1 MSRPSQFPKLGAG
14 QLCALRL
21 YSTFNH
27 NVPSIICFCF
37 SRVAFLHSV
46 TSPDFIML
54 CNVIH
59 RLAYSAAVGSEES
72 PDARATHFDN
82 SFTSTFP
89 SSVCIA
95 PGIGGIAGH
104 LSLVKTVCL
113 INSICHINSNACN
126 SLSKTIGHFV
136 NSSKFPALTLICWGR
151 ADDWL

>member
-1 MSRPSQFPKLGAG
+1 
-14 QLCALRL
+14 
-21 YSTFNH
+21 
-27 NVPSIICFCF
+27 
-37 SRVAFLHSV
+37 
-46 TSPDFIML
+46 ML

-113 INSICHINSNACN
+113 INSICHINSGNADN
-126 SLSKTIGHFV
+126 SLSKTIGHLV